1 MYDEVQATGMELPK
15 RDGIHFESKIEI
27 EN

>member
-1 MYDEVQATGMELPK
+1 VQVTGRELPK